1 MKEKQKNALEKI
13 LRRNHRDKIRIES
26 LHKAAL
32 ERQRTRAQRSHKHI
46 KEGIYFIIKK
56 RII

>member
-26 LHKAAL
+26 LHQAAL
-32 ERQRTRAQRSHKHI
+32 ERHRTRAQQSHKHI
-46 KEGIYFIIKK
+46 KEEIYFIIKK